1 MPKYKVSR
9 TEVITDYQIVEAK
22 DENDALFKC
31 KDDEWRGEDVVSSD
45 SEVEEVGTGIVSLTS
60 NSIEDDTIE
69 EGEMDF
75 VEGGL

>member
-31 KDDEWRGEDVVSSD
+31 KDDEWRGEDVVSSN